1 MYTYVNDS
9 VTYFYTF
16 TKYCQYIEKH
26 KLFPFHI
33 LVSICKIMLVFLS
46 LCVSITKVSSTVY
59 IHMYYICKLLWYI
72 GITFTLP

>member
-59 IHMYYICKLLWYI
+59 IHMYVYANYY
-72 GITFTLP
+72 GILA